1 MQIKSLAK
9 LALIGAMLLGA
20 SVAQAAEN
28 QADWTTTLSVKLAL
42 LDKLGADS
50 LHVAVESEG
59 SAVMLTGTVDKRET
73 MELAATIAK
82 SVDGVKT
89 VKNDIRLE
97 ATVANPSKSGA
108 AVTEAEAEVKD
119 AMLETRLR
127 LALVNKMGSDGFKIG
142 TEAASGVVT
151 LEFDRGLANSRRKEA
166 IGVAKGID
174 GVSKVVSV
182 EKK

>member
-108 AVTEAEAEVKD
+108 AVTEAEVKD

-166 IGVAKGID
+166 IGVAKGVD